1 MQDGGLYRSTERFPP
16 VGVSEQPAMPDD
28 ASLQIIPNPAGE
40 SFRVAYSGG
49 GTVTVRDVLGR
60 VVLSGAAGDMFS
72 TAGLAAGAYS
82 VEVYPDNKS
91 KRLSAIM
98 MLRR

>member
-1 MQDGGLYRSTERFPP
+1 M
-16 VGVSEQPAMPDD
+16 
-28 ASLQIIPNPAGE
+28 
-40 SFRVAYSGG
+40 YSGG